1 MFVVTVL
8 KTLPGGGGGGT
19 LGNYGW
25 GCAAGTIYGSTPP
38 PPSRGRYIN
47 PIGTLIV

>member
-19 LGNYGW
+19 LGISGG
-25 GCAAGTIYGSTPP
+25 GCAGGALEP
-38 PPSRGRYIN
+38 
-47 PIGTLIV
+47 